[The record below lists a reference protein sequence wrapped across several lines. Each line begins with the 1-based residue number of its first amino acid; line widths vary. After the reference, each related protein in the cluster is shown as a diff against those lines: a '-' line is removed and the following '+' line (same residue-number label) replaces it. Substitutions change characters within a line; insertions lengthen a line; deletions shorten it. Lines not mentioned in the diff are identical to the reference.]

1 MTIQIYSGLDLL
13 PGEYAAIESFE
24 NEFTGGRWE
33 NRDILGGVVS
43 STSVDT
49 GHTSYTDVLRA
60 GLLMGQLTSN
70 KQLVP
75 YDPTAATGAEELVGV
90 LKNSL
95 KINMGSVAT
104 TRFVGNI
111 IHGGVVD
118 PTKVVLASST
128 SVSIVGLTT
137 EFHIRKQLRA
147 AGFKLTDALWE
158 VPYGVVRK
166 TVAKTT
172 DYTITTADRNC
183 RFTNA
188 GASGAVNFTLPAN
201 ARLGLE
207 YWFNVVADQNL
218 IVTAGTADTL
228 IVFNDIAADSIAF
241 QTSSE
246 KVGGAFHVFGDG
258 SKWVVEVMLGAETQ
272 TPTIAT

>member
-1 MTIQIYSGLDLL
+1 MTIQQYTGLDLL

-33 NRDILGGVVS
+33 NRDILGAVVDS
-43 STSVDT
+43 AATDS

-60 GLLMGQLTSN
+60 GLLMGMVTST
-70 KQLVP
+70 KKIKAF
-75 YDPTAATGAEELVGV
+75 DPTATDGTEEIFGV
-90 LKNSL
+90 LKNSV

-111 IHGGVVD
+111 IQGGFVD
-118 PTKVVLASST
+118 PTKLILSSST
-128 SVSIVGLTT
+128 SASIVGLST
-137 EFHIRKQLRA
+137 EFHIRKLMRA
-147 AGFKLTDALWE
+147 AGYKLTDALWE

-166 TVAKTT
+166 SVAKTT
-172 DYTITTADRNC
+172 DYTVTDADRNI

-188 GASGAVNFTLPAN
+188 GASGAVIFTLPAT
-201 ARLGLE
+201 AKLGLE
-207 YWFNVVADQNL
+207 YWFNVVADQNVT
-218 IVTAGTADTL
+218 VTAGTADTL

-241 QTSSE
+241 STSSE
-246 KVGGAFHVFGDG
+246 KVGAALHVYGNG

>member
-1 MTIQIYSGLDLL
+1 MTIQIYTGLDLL
-13 PGEYAAIESFE
+13 PGEYAAVESFE

-33 NRDILGGVVS
+33 NRDILGGVVD

-49 GHTSYTDVLRA
+49 GHTGNTDVLRA
-60 GLLMGQLTSN
+60 GLLMGQVVSTKKL
-70 KQLVP
+70 KP
-75 YDPTAATGAEELVGV
+75 YDPAATTGEEEIVGV

-95 KINMGSVAT
+95 KINLGSTAT

-118 PTKVVLASST
+118 PTKLVLASSS

-147 AGFKLTDALWE
+147 AGFKIADALWE
-158 VPYGVVRK
+158 TPYGVIRK
-166 TVAKTT
+166 TVAKTAN
-172 DYTITTADRNC
+172 YTVTNADRNC

-188 GASGAVNFTLPAN
+188 GAAGAVNFTLPAT
-201 ARLGLE
+201 ASLGLE
-207 YWFNVVADQNL
+207 YWFNVVADQNVT
-218 IVTAGTADTL
+218 VTAGTADTM
-228 IVFNDIAADSIAF
+228 IVFNDVAADSIAF
-241 QTSSE
+241 STASE
-246 KVGGAFHVFGDG
+246 KVGAALHVYGDG